1 MSVIGRFMAAFL
13 EMGGFGAPV
22 WRYFWQI
29 RAGPGRGGRSLRQ
42 TQLPFIQNK
51 QSLFIWAAI
60 WQQTIQIE
68 TT

>member
-1 MSVIGRFMAAFL
+1 MAVFL
-13 EMGGFGAPV
+13 EIGAVAPLSV
-22 WRYFWQI
+22 TCVFRQFWQI
-29 RAGPGRGGRSLRQ
+29 RAGSGRGGRSLRQ
-42 TQLPFIQNK
+42 TQLPFIQNQ